1 MKYCKQCKLNV
12 IDSANRC
19 PLCESVLESQT
30 QNVEG
35 EIENHSPKDT
45 RYRYPDIEV
54 NRTHFDLIKRIYLF
68 LSIIIISTSIG
79 VDLWKENGITWSI
92 LSTGAVL
99 YAWTVIY
106 HAIKNNVHVAA
117 KIFVQAISGSIFI
130 FLIDKVS
137 GFDGWSVNYVIPQI
151 FTLANVAIFVLMMI
165 NRMVWREFV
174 FYELS
179 MTLIGLIPIFLI
191 MNDIVTR
198 PLLSYICIVISAI
211 ILVGTMVFGDKTVK
225 SELIRRFHV

>member
-1 MKYCKQCKLNV
+1 MKYCKQCHIK
-12 IDSANRC
+12 IQDAANRC
-19 PLCESVLESQT
+19 PLCETVLEAQDSTEQM
-30 QNVEG
+30 E
-35 EIENHSPKDT
+35 
-45 RYRYPDIEV
+45 YRYPDVEL
-54 NRTHFDLIKRIYLF
+54 NKTRFDIIKRIYLF
-68 LSIIIISTSIG
+68 LSIIIVSTSIG
-79 VDLWKENGITWSI
+79 FDLWRENGITWSI

-106 HAIKNNVHVAA
+106 HAIRNNVHVAA
-117 KIFVQAISGSIFI
+117 KIFVQALSGSIFI
-130 FLIDKVS
+130 FLIDKMT

-151 FTLANVAIFVLMMI
+151 YTLANVAIFVLMMI

-179 MTLIGLIPIFLI
+179 MTLIGLIPIVLI

-198 PLLSYICIVISAI
+198 PLLSYICIVISAV
-211 ILVGTMVFGDKTVK
+211 ILVGTMIFGDKTVK